1 MILLNKL
8 RDTTFLSYLFTI
20 ILWGSAFPIIKIA
33 LNDFSAESLSA
44 FRLIL
49 ATIILLPFVIIKK
62 LPTPELRDIPVIFIL
77 GFCGF
82 VIYHTALNFGET
94 LISAGIS
101 GILVSTTPI
110 FSSALAYMFLK
121 EHFSKWNWLSSLV
134 AFIGISIISI
144 SKDDYTTINVLGVF
158 IILLASFSESL
169 YFTFQK
175 KYIEKYGFIAF
186 TLYTIM
192 ASSPFMLIFIPEIIN
207 DIHGATFTSIVSV
220 LYLAIFPTIIP
231 YVLLAYIVKSVGVS
245 DATMSLYLT
254 PIVSLLLSY
263 LLLDELPTTLAIIGG
278 IITLLGVS
286 LSNFF
291 QNT

>member
-1 MILLNKL
+1 MNKL

-20 ILWGSAFPIIKIA
+20 ILWGSAFPMIKIA

-94 LISAGIS
+94 LINAGIS

-110 FSSALAYMFLK
+110 FSSALAYIFLK

-144 SKDDYTTINVLGVF
+144 SKDDYTTINVLGVL

-278 IITLLGVS
+278 LITLLGVS
-286 LSNFF
+286 LCNFF

>member
-1 MILLNKL
+1 MNKL

-20 ILWGSAFPIIKIA
+20 ILWGSAFPMIKIA

-101 GILVSTTPI
+101 GILVSITPI
-110 FSSALAYMFLK
+110 FSSALAYIFLK

-144 SKDDYTTINVLGVF
+144 SKDDYTTINVLGVL

>member
-1 MILLNKL
+1 MNKL
-8 RDTTFLSYLFTI
+8 QDTTFLSYLFTI
-20 ILWGSAFPIIKIA
+20 ILWGSAFPMIKIA
-33 LNDFSAESLSA
+33 LNDFSVESLSA

-82 VIYHTALNFGET
+82 VIYHTALNFGEA

-110 FSSALAYMFLK
+110 FSSALAYIFLK

>member
-1 MILLNKL
+1 MILMNKL

-20 ILWGSAFPIIKIA
+20 ILWGSAFPMIKIA

-110 FSSALAYMFLK
+110 FSSALAYIFLK

>member
-1 MILLNKL
+1 MNKL

-20 ILWGSAFPIIKIA
+20 ILWGSAFPMIKIA

-110 FSSALAYMFLK
+110 FSSALAYIFLK

-134 AFIGISIISI
+134 AFIRISIISI

>member
-1 MILLNKL
+1 MNKL

-20 ILWGSAFPIIKIA
+20 ILWGSAFPMIKIA

-49 ATIILLPFVIIKK
+49 ATIILLPCVIIKK

-110 FSSALAYMFLK
+110 FSSALAYIFLK

>member
-1 MILLNKL
+1 MNKL

-20 ILWGSAFPIIKIA
+20 ILWGSAFPMIKIA

-110 FSSALAYMFLK
+110 FSSALAYIFLK

-134 AFIGISIISI
+134 AIIGISIISI
-144 SKDDYTTINVLGVF
+144 SKDDYTTINVLGVL

-278 IITLLGVS
+278 LITLLGVS
-286 LSNFF
+286 LCNFF

>member
-1 MILLNKL
+1 MNKL

-20 ILWGSAFPIIKIA
+20 ILWGSAFPMIKIA

-62 LPTPELRDIPVIFIL
+62 LPTPELRDTPVIFIL

-110 FSSALAYMFLK
+110 FSSALAYIFLK

-278 IITLLGVS
+278 LITLLGVS

>member
-1 MILLNKL
+1 MNKL

-20 ILWGSAFPIIKIA
+20 ILWGSAFPMIKIA

-110 FSSALAYMFLK
+110 FSSALAYIFLK

-263 LLLDELPTTLAIIGG
+263 LSLDELPTTLAIIGG
-278 IITLLGVS
+278 LITLLGVS

>member
-1 MILLNKL
+1 MNKL

-20 ILWGSAFPIIKIA
+20 ILWGSAFPMIKIA

-110 FSSALAYMFLK
+110 FSSALAYIFLK

-207 DIHGATFTSIVSV
+207 DIHGVTFRSIVSV

-278 IITLLGVS
+278 LITLLGVS
-286 LSNFF
+286 LCNFF

>member
-1 MILLNKL
+1 MNKL

-20 ILWGSAFPIIKIA
+20 ILWGSAFPMIKIA

-110 FSSALAYMFLK
+110 FSSALAYIFLK

-134 AFIGISIISI
+134 AFIGRSIISI

-263 LLLDELPTTLAIIGG
+263 LFLDELPTTLAIIGV

>member
-1 MILLNKL
+1 MNKL

-20 ILWGSAFPIIKIA
+20 ILWGSAFPMIKIA

-110 FSSALAYMFLK
+110 FSSALAYIFLK

-291 QNT
+291 QNI

>member
-1 MILLNKL
+1 MNKL

-20 ILWGSAFPIIKIA
+20 ILWGSAFPMIKIA

-110 FSSALAYMFLK
+110 FSSALAYIFLK
-121 EHFSKWNWLSSLV
+121 ERFSKWNWLSSLV

-207 DIHGATFTSIVSV
+207 DIHGATFKSIVSV

-278 IITLLGVS
+278 LITLLGVS

>member
-1 MILLNKL
+1 MNKL

-20 ILWGSAFPIIKIA
+20 ILWGSAFPMIKIA

-82 VIYHTALNFGET
+82 VIYHTALNFDET

-110 FSSALAYMFLK
+110 FSSALAYIFLK

-263 LLLDELPTTLAIIGG
+263 LLLDELSTTLAIIGG

>member
-1 MILLNKL
+1 MNKL

-20 ILWGSAFPIIKIA
+20 ILWGSAFPMIKIA

-110 FSSALAYMFLK
+110 FSSALAYIFLK

-175 KYIEKYGFIAF
+175 KYIEKYGFAF

>member
-1 MILLNKL
+1 MNKL
-8 RDTTFLSYLFTI
+8 QDTTFLSYLFTI
-20 ILWGSAFPIIKIA
+20 ILWGSAFPMIKIA

-82 VIYHTALNFGET
+82 VIYHTALNFGEA

-110 FSSALAYMFLK
+110 FSSALAYIFLK

-220 LYLAIFPTIIP
+220 LYLAIFLTIIP

>member
-1 MILLNKL
+1 MNKL

-20 ILWGSAFPIIKIA
+20 ILWGSAFPMIKIA

-62 LPTPELRDIPVIFIL
+62 LPTPELRDIPLIFIL

-110 FSSALAYMFLK
+110 FSSALAYIFLK

>member
-1 MILLNKL
+1 MNKL

-20 ILWGSAFPIIKIA
+20 ILWGSAFPMIKIA

-110 FSSALAYMFLK
+110 FSSALAYIFLK

-278 IITLLGVS
+278 LITLLALV
-286 LSNFF
+286 
-291 QNT
+291 

>member
-1 MILLNKL
+1 MNKL

-20 ILWGSAFPIIKIA
+20 ILWGSAFPMIKIA

-110 FSSALAYMFLK
+110 FSSALAYIFLK

-144 SKDDYTTINVLGVF
+144 SKDDYTTINVLGVL

-207 DIHGATFTSIVSV
+207 DIHGATFTSIVSI

-278 IITLLGVS
+278 LITLLGVS
-286 LSNFF
+286 LCNFF

>member
-1 MILLNKL
+1 MNKL

-20 ILWGSAFPIIKIA
+20 ILWGSAFPMIKIA

-110 FSSALAYMFLK
+110 FSSALAYIFLK

-220 LYLAIFPTIIP
+220 LYLDIFPTIIP

>member
-1 MILLNKL
+1 MNKL
-8 RDTTFLSYLFTI
+8 RYTTFLSYLFTI
-20 ILWGSAFPIIKIA
+20 ILWGSAFPMIKIA

-110 FSSALAYMFLK
+110 FSSALAYIFLK

>member
-1 MILLNKL
+1 MNKL

-20 ILWGSAFPIIKIA
+20 ILWGSAFPMIKIA

-110 FSSALAYMFLK
+110 FSSALAYIFLK
-121 EHFSKWNWLSSLV
+121 EQFSKWNWLSSLV

-231 YVLLAYIVKSVGVS
+231 YILLAYIVKSVGVS

>member
-1 MILLNKL
+1 MNKL

-20 ILWGSAFPIIKIA
+20 ILWGSAFPMIKIA

-110 FSSALAYMFLK
+110 FSSALAYIFLK

-231 YVLLAYIVKSVGVS
+231 YVLLVYIVKSVGVS

-278 IITLLGVS
+278 LITLLGVS

>member
-1 MILLNKL
+1 MNKL

-20 ILWGSAFPIIKIA
+20 ILWGSAFPMIKIA

-77 GFCGF
+77 GFCEF

-110 FSSALAYMFLK
+110 FSSALAYIFLK

-144 SKDDYTTINVLGVF
+144 SKDDYTTINVLGVL

>member
-1 MILLNKL
+1 MNKL

-20 ILWGSAFPIIKIA
+20 ILWGSAFPMIKIA

-101 GILVSTTPI
+101 RILVSTTPI
-110 FSSALAYMFLK
+110 FSSALAYIFLK

>member
-1 MILLNKL
+1 MNKL

-20 ILWGSAFPIIKIA
+20 ILWGSAFPMIKIA

-110 FSSALAYMFLK
+110 FSSALAYIFLK

-220 LYLAIFPTIIP
+220 LYLAISPTIIP

>member
-1 MILLNKL
+1 MNKL

-20 ILWGSAFPIIKIA
+20 ILWGSAFPMIKIA

-110 FSSALAYMFLK
+110 FSSALAYIFLK

-192 ASSPFMLIFIPEIIN
+192 TSSPFMLIFIPEIIN

-278 IITLLGVS
+278 LITLLGVS

>member
-1 MILLNKL
+1 MNKL

-20 ILWGSAFPIIKIA
+20 ILWGSAFPMIKIA

-110 FSSALAYMFLK
+110 FSSALAYIFLK

-144 SKDDYTTINVLGVF
+144 SKDDYTTINVLGVL

-192 ASSPFMLIFIPEIIN
+192 SSSPFMLIFIPEIIN

>member
-1 MILLNKL
+1 
-8 RDTTFLSYLFTI
+8 I
-20 ILWGSAFPIIKIA
+20 ILWGSAFPMIKIA

-110 FSSALAYMFLK
+110 FSSALAYIFLK

>member
-1 MILLNKL
+1 MLMNKL
-8 RDTTFLSYLFTI
+8 QDTTFLSYLFTI
-20 ILWGSAFPIIKIA
+20 ILWGSAFPMIKIA

-82 VIYHTALNFGET
+82 VIYHTALNFGEA

-110 FSSALAYMFLK
+110 FSSALAYIFLK

>member
-1 MILLNKL
+1 MNKL

-20 ILWGSAFPIIKIA
+20 ILWGSAFPMIKIA

-110 FSSALAYMFLK
+110 FSSALAYIFLK

-286 LSNFF
+286 LNNFF

>member
-1 MILLNKL
+1 MNKL
-8 RDTTFLSYLFTI
+8 RDTIFLSYLFTI

-110 FSSALAYMFLK
+110 FSSALAYIFLK

>member
-1 MILLNKL
+1 MNKL

-20 ILWGSAFPIIKIA
+20 ILWGSAFPMIKIA

-101 GILVSTTPI
+101 GILVSTSPI
-110 FSSALAYMFLK
+110 FSSALAYIFLK
-121 EHFSKWNWLSSLV
+121 EQFSKWNWLSSLV

-231 YVLLAYIVKSVGVS
+231 YILLAYIVKSVGVS

-278 IITLLGVS
+278 LITLLGVS

-291 QNT
+291 QNA

>member
-1 MILLNKL
+1 MNKL

-20 ILWGSAFPIIKIA
+20 ILWGSAFPMIKIA

-110 FSSALAYMFLK
+110 FSSALAYIFLK

-220 LYLAIFPTIIP
+220 LYLAIFLTIIP

>member
-1 MILLNKL
+1 MNKL
-8 RDTTFLSYLFTI
+8 QDTTFLSYLFTI
-20 ILWGSAFPIIKIA
+20 ILWGSAFPMIKIA

-82 VIYHTALNFGET
+82 VIYHTALNFGEA

-110 FSSALAYMFLK
+110 FSSALAYIFLK

-220 LYLAIFPTIIP
+220 LYLATFPTIIP

>member
-1 MILLNKL
+1 MNKL

-20 ILWGSAFPIIKIA
+20 ILWGSAFPMIKIA

-110 FSSALAYMFLK
+110 FSSALAYIFLK

-220 LYLAIFPTIIP
+220 LYLAIFPTMIP

>member
-1 MILLNKL
+1 MNKL
-8 RDTTFLSYLFTI
+8 QDTTFLSYLFTI
-20 ILWGSAFPIIKIA
+20 ILWGSAFPMIKIA

-82 VIYHTALNFGET
+82 VIYHTALNFGEA

-110 FSSALAYMFLK
+110 FSSALAYIFLK

-186 TLYTIM
+186 TLYTIV

>member
-1 MILLNKL
+1 MNKL

-20 ILWGSAFPIIKIA
+20 ILWGSAFPMIKIA

-62 LPTPELRDIPVIFIL
+62 LPIPELRDIPVIFIL

-110 FSSALAYMFLK
+110 FSSALAYIFLK

-144 SKDDYTTINVLGVF
+144 SKDDYTTINVLGVL

-263 LLLDELPTTLAIIGG
+263 LFLDELPTTLAIIGG

>member
-1 MILLNKL
+1 MNKL

-20 ILWGSAFPIIKIA
+20 ILWGSAFPMIKIA
-33 LNDFSAESLSA
+33 LNEFSAESLSA

-110 FSSALAYMFLK
+110 FSSALAYIFLK

-144 SKDDYTTINVLGVF
+144 SKDDYTTINVLGVL

-263 LLLDELPTTLAIIGG
+263 LFLDELPTTLAIIGG

>member
-1 MILLNKL
+1 MNKL

-110 FSSALAYMFLK
+110 FSSALAYIFLK
-121 EHFSKWNWLSSLV
+121 EYFSKWNWLSSLV